1 MVEVSAKDI
10 KVNPTAFKYLRLQKG
25 KLEPLARFMDQ
36 WLRSYRDALMADYLG
51 IRPHLP
57 ALQEPTI
64 GQVLDVG
71 SGLGGIDI
79 LLHRHYRSS
88 IVPVLLDGW
97 KDEARMDLHRKTYN
111 DMDVAERFHRDNG
124 VIPVVGVDAN
134 VRPIMPLSYPAFL
147 VISLGSWCFHYAPEL
162 YLEYVLA
169 NSTPDATVI
178 VDVRKDK
185 PEWHAAMDKAFRLKA
200 VIHGAAKFDR
210 CVYAR
215 GGQ

>member
-1 MVEVSAKDI
+1 MVDVSAKDI
-10 KVNPTAFKYLRLQKG
+10 KVNPLAFKYLRLQKG
-25 KLEPLARFMDQ
+25 KLEPLSRNMDQ
-36 WLRSYRDALMADYLG
+36 WLKAYRAALAADYTG
-51 IRPHLP
+51 IHSYLP
-57 ALQEPTI
+57 KLQEGVV

-79 LLHRHYRSS
+79 LLYRHYSNS

-97 KDEARMDLHRKTYN
+97 KDAPRMDLHRKTYN

-124 VIPVVGVDAN
+124 VVPVVGVDAN
-134 VRPIMPLSYPAFL
+134 MRPIIPLSYPAFL

-169 NSTPDATVI
+169 NTTPEATII
-178 VDVRKDK
+178 VDVRKEK
-185 PEWHAAMDKAFRLKA
+185 PEWKHAMDQAFNLKA

-210 CVYAR
+210 CVYER
-215 GGQ
+215 Y